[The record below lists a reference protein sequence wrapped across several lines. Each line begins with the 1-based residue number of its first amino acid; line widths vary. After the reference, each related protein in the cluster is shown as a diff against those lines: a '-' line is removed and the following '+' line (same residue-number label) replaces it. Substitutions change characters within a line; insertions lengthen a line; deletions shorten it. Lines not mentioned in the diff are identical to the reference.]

1 MKTNALSL
9 QGKPIMVRIK
19 AKPLPRLPMAPG
31 AGGQMKNGYR
41 QTPPPPQPTA
51 TAQIF
56 DPTAAAAAAA
66 AYQQR
71 IFLTNPA
78 IQPAGAVPTTTFGQQ
93 VQFFVSLLSLFEK
106 YFL

>member
-1 MKTNALSL
+1 
-9 QGKPIMVRIK
+9 MVRIK

-31 AGGQMKNGYR
+31 VSGAQMKNGYR

-71 IFLTNPA
+71 IFLTNTA
-78 IQPAGAVPTTTFGQQ
+78 IQPAGAVPATSFGQQ
-93 VQFFVSLLSLFEK
+93 VQFFVSFSLVDRYFSK
-106 YFL
+106 Y